1 MSEQKP
7 ENEKQERS
15 KSSNTDLIPWFYYA
29 GMVMV
34 FTGMTI
40 HYSFAIAL
48 IAVGAFIT
56 LVSLINSYLLL
67 WLSR

>member
-7 ENEKQERS
+7 EEEKQERS
-15 KSSNTDLIPWFYYA
+15 KSSNTDLIWFYYA
-29 GMVMV
+29 GLVMV
-34 FTGMTI
+34 FIGLSI
-40 HYSFAIAL
+40 HCSIAVAL

-67 WLSR
+67 FLRR

>member
-7 ENEKQERS
+7 ENEKQERI
-15 KSSNTDLIPWFYYA
+15 KSSNTDLILFYYA
-29 GMVMV
+29 GLVMV
-34 FTGMTI
+34 FIGITL

-48 IAVGAFIT
+48 IAAGTFIT

-67 WLSR
+67 FLRR